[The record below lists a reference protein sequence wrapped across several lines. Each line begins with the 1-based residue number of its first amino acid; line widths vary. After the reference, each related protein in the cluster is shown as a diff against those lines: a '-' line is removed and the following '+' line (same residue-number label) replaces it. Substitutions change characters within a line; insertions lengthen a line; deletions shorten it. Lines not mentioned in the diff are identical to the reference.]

1 MNYLAHIY
9 LARHS
14 DDAMFGALLGDFV
27 KMDGA
32 SQFDLTIAREILLHR
47 KIDSYTDQH
56 PIIQHARSLFVA
68 QRRRYAGIALDIFYD
83 HVLIKHWTR
92 YSDLDLDLFITE
104 FYQSL
109 LSRQPLFPENLA
121 YIAPRLVEQDWLRSY
136 AEIAGVS
143 TAIHRV
149 SSRLSRNGQLLKET
163 SIDLEANYKI
173 LEQGFMDFFP
183 ELIDYVAQQ
192 RQLMLESGI
201 G

>member
-1 MNYLAHIY
+1 MTQC
-9 LARHS
+9 S
-14 DDAMFGALLGDFV
+14 ALCWATL
-27 KMDGA
+27 
-32 SQFDLTIAREILLHR
+32 SNW
-47 KIDSYTDQH
+47 
-56 PIIQHARSLFVA
+56 SLFVA

-136 AEIAGVS
+136 AEIAGVN

-173 LEQGFMDFFP
+173 LEEGFMDFFP
-183 ELIDYVAQQ
+183 ELIEYVAQQ
-192 RQLMLESGI
+192 RQLMLESRVA
-201 G
+201 